1 MDHAGADRRGALEDG
16 GAAALTVRQ
25 FCMTGILKI
34 KQVVSALATTAELI
48 EKLIKSKFSFS
59 NLGLVT
65 QLPAVASGF
74 LVLVTDF
81 TEIREEF
88 ADLTPAEKA
97 ELVAYFKAELDL
109 EADKIESVIETI
121 ASLIDGV
128 YIAVMAVVEFFRK
141 KK

>member
-1 MDHAGADRRGALEDG
+1 
-16 GAAALTVRQ
+16 
-25 FCMTGILKI
+25 MTGILKI